1 MDYMGFSW
9 ILNKKH
15 LKRIIEY
22 GSTHCNRVKKK
33 TFTGL
38 PALLTSFAR
47 PT

>member
-1 MDYMGFSW
+1 MDSE
-9 ILNKKH
+9 KKK

-22 GSTHCNRVKKK
+22 GSTHYNRVKKA
-33 TFTGL
+33 FTGL